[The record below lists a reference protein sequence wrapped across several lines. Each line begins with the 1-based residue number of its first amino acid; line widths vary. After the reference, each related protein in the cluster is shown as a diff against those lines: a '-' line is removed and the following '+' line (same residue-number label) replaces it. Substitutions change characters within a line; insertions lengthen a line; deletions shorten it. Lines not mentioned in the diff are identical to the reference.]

1 MMPLSETLEER
12 REIGR
17 SARKNTPRSAH
28 ANIGNT
34 DRDPVQLLRENSQ
47 GRVEALI
54 PLRYGRMLASPFTF
68 YRGSAIIQAHDLAA
82 TANSGFHFQICGDC
96 HLMNFGGFA
105 TPERALA
112 FDINDFD
119 ETAVGPWEWDLKRLA
134 ASLCIAVRHLGH
146 GDKLA
151 DEVVATVVQSYQR
164 WTSTYSAL
172 SPLELWYEL
181 ITFDRLERTAT
192 SEDARLHIRSVIEKA
207 SRRTHE
213 TMLPKL
219 ASHRNGAWQIRDTPP
234 GVFHVH
240 GKNTLFTHDD
250 DWLGLGEWPKLMA
263 PIYKHY
269 LKSLGPVR
277 CNLLA
282 HFSMQDVAFKV
293 VGVGSVGT
301 RCLILLMVDPHEK
314 PLFIQFKEA
323 STSVVSRY
331 FEAPVSKHQGQRVV
345 HGQRLMQ
352 GASDPFLG
360 WTTGP
365 FGRNI
370 YGRQLRDM
378 KVSATLELF
387 SKETFREY
395 AGLCGWVLAR
405 AHAKAGGQ
413 ATEVAAYLG
422 NGDQM
427 TEALVSYSRA
437 YADQVER
444 DYEIFRNACRNGQL
458 EARTDAD
465 MSADFAA

>member
-1 MMPLSETLEER
+1 MTPSDSLAE
-12 REIGR
+12 R
-17 SARKNTPRSAH
+17 SALGRKARKATPRSAH
-28 ANIGNT
+28 ADIGNT
-34 DRDPVQLLRENSQ
+34 DRDPVALLRENSM
-47 GRVEALI
+47 GRVETLV

-68 YRGSAIIQAHDLAA
+68 YRGSAIIQAHDLSA

-119 ETAVGPWEWDLKRLA
+119 ETAIGPWEWDLKRLA

-151 DEVVATVVQSYQR
+151 DEVVALVVQSYQR
-164 WTSTYSAL
+164 WTAAYSKM
-172 SPLELWYEL
+172 SPLELWHEL
-181 ITFDRLERTAT
+181 ITFARIEQGQL
-192 SEDARLHIRSVIEKA
+192 SEDARQRIRNGIEKA

-219 ASHRNGAWQIRDTPP
+219 ASHRDGVWQIRDTPP

-240 GKNTLFTHDD
+240 GKSSLFKHDD
-250 DWLGLGEWPKLMA
+250 DWLGLGDWRKLMA

-277 CNLLA
+277 GKLLA
-282 HFSMQDVAFKV
+282 HFSIQDTAFKV

-323 STSVVSRY
+323 STSVISKY
-331 FEAPVSKHQGQRVV
+331 FEAPGPKHQGQRVV
-345 HGQRLMQ
+345 DGQRLMQ

-365 FGRNI
+365 FGRAV

-378 KVSATLELF
+378 KISATLELF
-387 SKETFREY
+387 AKETFREY
-395 AGLCGWVLAR
+395 ASLCGWVLAR

-427 TEALVSYSRA
+427 VEALVKYSRA
-437 YADQVER
+437 YADQVEQ
-444 DYEIFRNACRNGQL
+444 DYEKFRYACRNGQL

-465 MSADFAA
+465 MAADFAA

>member
-1 MMPLSETLEER
+1 MTPSDSLAER
-12 REIGR
+12 RTLGR
-17 SARKNTPRSAH
+17 NARKETPRSAH
-28 ANIGNT
+28 ASIGNT
-34 DRDPVQLLRENSQ
+34 DRDPVNLLRENSQ
-47 GRVEALI
+47 GRVENLI

-68 YRGSAIIQAHDLAA
+68 YRGSAIIQAHDLSA
-82 TANSGFHFQICGDC
+82 TPNSGFHFQICGDC

-119 ETAVGPWEWDLKRLA
+119 ETAIGPWEWDLKRLA

-151 DEVVATVVQSYQR
+151 DEVVALVVQSYQH
-164 WTSTYSAL
+164 WTDNYSAL
-172 SPLELWYEL
+172 SPLELWHEL
-181 ITFDRLERTAT
+181 ITFDRLERITT
-192 SEDARLHIRSVIEKA
+192 SDETLERIRSGVERA

-219 ASHRNGAWQIRDTPP
+219 ASRREGIWQIRDTPP

-240 GKNTLFTHDD
+240 GKTTLFTHDD
-250 DWLGLGEWPKLMA
+250 DWMGLGDWRELMG
-263 PIYKHY
+263 PIYRHY
-269 LKSLGPVR
+269 VKSLGSAR
-277 CNLLA
+277 RHLLT

-323 STSVVSRY
+323 STSVISRY
-331 FEAPVSKHQGQRVV
+331 FEAPTPKHHGQRVV
-345 HGQRLMQ
+345 DGQRLMQ

-360 WTTGP
+360 WTMGP
-365 FGRNI
+365 CGRFI

-378 KVSATLELF
+378 KISATLELF
-387 SKETFREY
+387 TKETFREY
-395 AGLCGWVLAR
+395 ASLCGWVLAR
-405 AHAKAGGQ
+405 AHAKAGGR

-427 TEALVSYSRA
+427 TEAMILYSRA
-437 YADQVER
+437 YADQVEK
-444 DYEIFRNACRNGQL
+444 DYEVFRDACRNGQL

-465 MSADFAA
+465 MAADFAA

>member
-1 MMPLSETLEER
+1 MTPSDSLAER
-12 REIGR
+12 RALGR
-17 SARKNTPRSAH
+17 QARKDTPRSAH
-28 ANIGNT
+28 AKIGNT
-34 DRDPVQLLRENSQ
+34 DRDPVGLLRESSE
-47 GRVEALI
+47 GRVEALV

-68 YRGSAIIQAHDLAA
+68 YRGSAIIQAHDLHA

-119 ETAVGPWEWDLKRLA
+119 ETAPGPWEWDLKRLS
-134 ASLCIAVRHLGH
+134 ASFYIAVRHLGH

-151 DEVVATVVQSYQR
+151 DEVVALAVQSYQR
-164 WTSTYSAL
+164 WTENYAAL

-181 ITFDRLERTAT
+181 ITFDRLERTVT
-192 SEDARLHIRSVIEKA
+192 SDDARQHVRNSVERA

-219 ASHRNGAWQIRDTPP
+219 ASHRDGVWQIRDTPP
-234 GVFHVH
+234 SVFHVH
-240 GKNTLFTHDD
+240 GKSTLFTHDD
-250 DWLGLGEWPKLMA
+250 DWLGLGDWRDLMG
-263 PIYKHY
+263 PIYRHY
-269 LKSLGPVR
+269 LKSLGVVR
-277 CNLLA
+277 GNLLA

-331 FEAPVSKHQGQRVV
+331 FDARSPRHHGQRVV
-345 HGQRLMQ
+345 NGQRLMQ

-360 WTTGP
+360 WTSGP
-365 FGRNI
+365 FGRHI

-395 AGLCGWVLAR
+395 ASLCGWVLAR

-413 ATEVAAYLG
+413 ATEVAGYLG

-427 TEALVSYSRA
+427 AEALVSYSRA
-437 YADQVER
+437 YADQVEQ
-444 DYEIFRNACRNGQL
+444 DYEEFRDACRNGRL

-465 MSADFAA
+465 MAADFAA